1 MSIDNAL
8 RESHRSHP
16 AYESHEII
24 KSTDDLVVARVT
36 YSERHEDYTGGT
48 FIHIY
53 NIESLLFDPS
63 CEPLEEVPVG
73 ESDCECLWDG
83 WPDKLIEC
91 WECELERGNFLG

>member
-36 YSERHEDYTGGT
+36 YSKGHEDYIGGT
-48 FIHIY
+48 FIQIY
-53 NIESLLFDPS
+53 NIEVLLVDPS
-63 CEPLEEVPVG
+63 CEPLEEVPV
-73 ESDCECLWDG
+73 ESDCDR
-83 WPDKLIEC
+83 LIEC